1 MEALHKIILFIHIAI
16 GSISLLIFWIPVFT
30 KKGGKLHNKAGMLYV
45 YTMWIVVI
53 TAVFLSIINLIQ
65 NDYITAAFL
74 GFLTLLTG
82 HPLWYAVAILKH
94 KKQIPVRL
102 LKIRRVILG
111 LLVSSAAGLVIW
123 SILLKVQGASILLLI
138 FGIIGLTQLPLFL
151 KSIKKSQADGNWIA
165 AHINGMVTSGIAA
178 YTAFFAFGGSTFF
191 GEIFTGPMIA
201 IPWTLPSVIGTIFI
215 SREIRKRG
223 FTAKS
228 I

>member
-1 MEALHKIILFIHIAI
+1 MEALDKIILFIHIAI

-111 LLVSSAAGLVIW
+111 LLVSSAAGLAV
-123 SILLKVQGASILLLI
+123 S
-138 FGIIGLTQLPLFL
+138 
-151 KSIKKSQADGNWIA
+151 
-165 AHINGMVTSGIAA
+165 
-178 YTAFFAFGGSTFF
+178 YTHL
-191 GEIFTGPMIA
+191 
-201 IPWTLPSVIGTIFI
+201 TLPTIYSV
-215 SREIRKRG
+215 
-223 FTAKS
+223 
-228 I
+228 